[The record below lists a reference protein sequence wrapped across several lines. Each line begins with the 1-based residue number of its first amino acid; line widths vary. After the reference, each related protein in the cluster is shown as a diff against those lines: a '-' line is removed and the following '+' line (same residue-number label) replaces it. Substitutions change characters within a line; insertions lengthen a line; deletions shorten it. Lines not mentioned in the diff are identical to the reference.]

1 MPSVEIK
8 LYPPTVRIILIVVAL
23 ALIALTLRV
32 MTSISKPSQYV
43 NAYKIVSRGPQSC
56 SVFKTLPVLD
66 FRKHIYLAGPIIS
79 ADPEKKNSPLFS
91 DADRPLLAPAFFTDD
106 SGAVEVL
113 APSLPLSAQPAN
125 HYTFDQPLHLL
136 GWRISDS
143 GLRLFVLAASQAEL
157 LGLLAQKNIGWKSSL
172 FLQGF
177 WLALLVFTI
186 FWLFN
191 MFLLSNPS
199 LQPVQLLIVNL
210 VFLVLFFSVI
220 VLSGYPLASTLI
232 PAGGIIAATN
242 LIFIPLALL
251 LGHRHRS

>member
-1 MPSVEIK
+1 MSSVEIK
-8 LYPPTVRIILIVVAL
+8 SYPPAVRVILVTAAL
-23 ALIALTLRV
+23 LLIALTLKIMV
-32 MTSISKPSQYV
+32 GLSKPSQYV
-43 NAYKIVSRGPQSC
+43 NAFEVVNRGPQSC
-56 SVFKTLPVLD
+56 SAFKTLPVLD
-66 FRKHIYLAGPIIS
+66 FRKHIYLAGPIVS
-79 ADPEKKNSPLFS
+79 ADPEKKTAPLFS
-91 DADRPLLAPAFFTDD
+91 DTELPLLSPAFFTDA

-113 APSLPLSAQPAN
+113 APSLPLTAQPAQ
-125 HYTFDQPLHLL
+125 HYTFDQPLHML
-136 GWRISDS
+136 GWRTSDN

-157 LGLLAQKNIGWKSSL
+157 LGLLSQKTSGWKSAL

-220 VLSGYPLASTLI
+220 GLSEYPLTSTLI
-232 PAGGIIAATN
+232 PAAGIIAAAN
-242 LIFIPLALL
+242 LLFIPLALL
-251 LGHRHRS
+251 VSRRHRS